1 MQNLQQNEAI
11 QNMNSR
17 QCQEW
22 VDSNGTINPTT
33 GKQIN
38 PNLTSKTS
46 KNVLISNRCLQL
58 DITRPGNPYIPLQN
72 VDTNQRLK
80 YSPKQ
85 QKSTSNNSKNKQK
98 DVKDLKYINKNISFK
113 FTELYE
119 WWNNGVMQKNE
130 KIHFKNPLNKEKLEE
145 NSEVYNRLLQ
155 QSDVLC
161 ITPINIE
168 YLLENKYISEV
179 SFEILTDLRNE
190 VKTKNINVQFLD
202 KDNKCSRCQTQ
213 LRLLKYQKYLFR
225 FNPKYRIPEYF
236 VKDNIKEIDSIEK
249 KSFSSASIENVND
262 IDTICIQNV
271 AGIQNKYK
279 KFQNKMIRVC
289 ENHTKQI
296 TMMSKEEIQEMLRK
310 YNSSSEMY
318 DPKINIPI
326 VSDYPLLSLFHQ
338 FYYNPKCLD
347 MPKNNTRIVSY
358 TFKNNRLIRD
368 PGADVGGILNQ
379 TMSNIAHELFTFKV
393 FIKQNEDS
401 VKYCFNPEFRFEKK
415 HIEYFKK
422 IREKS
427 SEGIFKD
434 ITDGVIYNTFYKFI
448 GKLLSFFL
456 QNSFQLPYHLSSYI
470 LNCFKFKQNKIKD
483 HEHIFYVMN
492 DMPDMAKSIVNLM
505 KEEPSTIEYLDMNY
519 NDIYTIQFDK
529 KEGDLITSQN
539 LEQYFIDFAKHVNT
553 NNILHIDQTSKTDKI
568 SDVAYIYHN
577 FSQGIDNEFRKVLQ
591 YRNISHSVIDKM
603 MTYEEIT
610 IEVLNKLYDNI
621 HINIFMTNQAKDR
634 MKYLENYR
642 TYMKNIL
649 FNKNQKGQKLFT
661 SDDFHTNFIKKLLQF
676 WTGIDYYKAE
686 IEYKINII
694 PYRTSGFPVSH
705 TCFNKIDIPKYENEN
720 TFWIKLKEAV
730 ESSYNQFQI
739 AGS

>member
-1 MQNLQQNEAI
+1 MQNSSIREAI
-11 QNMNSR
+11 NNLTLD
-17 QCQEW
+17 QCKEW
-22 VDSNGTINPTT
+22 VNSNGTVNPIT
-33 GKQIN
+33 GKGIN

-46 KNVLISNRCLQL
+46 TNVLISNRCSQL
-58 DITRPGNPYIPLQN
+58 KITRPGNPYVPPRVQNIETKQELQ
-72 VDTNQRLK
+72 K
-80 YSPKQ
+80 
-85 QKSTSNNSKNKQK
+85 KQK
-98 DVKDLKYINKNISFK
+98 DVQKNVKDVKYINKNISFK
-113 FTELYE
+113 ITELYE

-130 KIHFKNPLNKEKLEE
+130 KIHFKHPMNKEKLEE

-168 YLLENKYISEV
+168 YLLENKYISKV

-190 VKTKNINVQFLD
+190 VKTKNINLRLLD

-213 LRLLKYQKYLFR
+213 LRFLKYQKYLFR

-249 KSFSSASIENVND
+249 KSFSSANIENVND
-262 IDTICIQNV
+262 IDTTCIQNV

-296 TMMSKEEIQEMLRK
+296 TMMSNAEIQEMLRK

-326 VSDYPLLSLFHQ
+326 VSDYPLLSLFHH
-338 FYYNPKCLD
+338 FYSNPNCLD
-347 MPKNNTRIVSY
+347 MPKNNTKIVSY

-401 VKYCFNPEFRFEKK
+401 VKYCFNPEFQFEKK

-422 IREKS
+422 VGEKS

-492 DMPDMAKSIVNLM
+492 DMPDMSKSIINLM

-519 NDIYTIQFDK
+519 NDIYKIQFDK
-529 KEGDLITSQN
+529 KEGDLITSKN

-553 NNILHIDQTSKTDKI
+553 NNILRIDQTGQTDKI
-568 SDVAYIYHN
+568 SDVGYIYHN

-591 YRNISHSVIDKM
+591 YRNLSHSIIDKM

-634 MKYLENYR
+634 TKYLDNYR
-642 TYMKNIL
+642 TYIKNIL
-649 FNKNQKGQKLFT
+649 FNRQNLFM
-661 SDDFHTNFIKKLLQF
+661 SYDFHINFIKKLLQF

-686 IEYKINII
+686 IKYKINII

-705 TCFNKIDIPKYENEN
+705 TCFNRMDIPKYENEN
-720 TFWIKLKEAV
+720 TFWMKLKEAV
-730 ESSYNQFQI
+730 ESSFNQFQI
-739 AGS
+739 AGNN

>member
-1 MQNLQQNEAI
+1 MQNSSIREAI
-11 QNMNSR
+11 NNLTLD
-17 QCQEW
+17 QCKDW
-22 VDSNGTINPTT
+22 VNSNGTVNPIT
-33 GKQIN
+33 GKGIN

-46 KNVLISNRCLQL
+46 TNVLISNRCSQL
-58 DITRPGNPYIPLQN
+58 KITRPGNPYVPPRVQNIETKQELQ
-72 VDTNQRLK
+72 K
-80 YSPKQ
+80 
-85 QKSTSNNSKNKQK
+85 KQK
-98 DVKDLKYINKNISFK
+98 DVQKNVKDVKYINKNISFK
-113 FTELYE
+113 ITELYE

-130 KIHFKNPLNKEKLEE
+130 KIHFKHPMNKEKLEE

-168 YLLENKYISEV
+168 YLLENKYISKV

-190 VKTKNINVQFLD
+190 VKTKNINLRLLD

-213 LRLLKYQKYLFR
+213 LRFLKYQKYLFR

-249 KSFSSASIENVND
+249 KSFSSASIENIND
-262 IDTICIQNV
+262 IDTTCIQNV

-326 VSDYPLLSLFHQ
+326 VSDYPLLSLFHH
-338 FYYNPKCLD
+338 FYSNPNCLD
-347 MPKNNTRIVSY
+347 MPKNNTKIVSY
-358 TFKNNRLIRD
+358 TFKNNRLVRD

-456 QNSFQLPYHLSSYI
+456 QNSFQIPHRLSSYI

-492 DMPDMAKSIVNLM
+492 DMPDMSKSIINLM

-519 NDIYTIQFDK
+519 NDIYKIQFDK
-529 KEGDLITSQN
+529 KEGDLITSKN

-553 NNILHIDQTSKTDKI
+553 NNILRIDQTGQTNKI
-568 SDVAYIYHN
+568 SDVSYIYHN

-591 YRNISHSVIDKM
+591 YRNLSHSIIDKM

-621 HINIFMTNQAKDR
+621 HENIFMTNQAKDCT
-634 MKYLENYR
+634 KYLDNYR
-642 TYMKNIL
+642 TYIKNIL
-649 FNKNQKGQKLFT
+649 FNRQNLFM
-661 SDDFHTNFIKKLLQF
+661 SDDFHINFIKKLLQF

-686 IEYKINII
+686 IKYKINII
-694 PYRTSGFPVSH
+694 PYKTSGFPVSH
-705 TCFNKIDIPKYENEN
+705 TCFNRMDIPKYENEN
-720 TFWIKLKEAV
+720 TFWMKLKEAV
-730 ESSYNQFQI
+730 ESSFNQFQI
-739 AGS
+739 AGNN

>member
-130 KIHFKNPLNKEKLEE
+130 KIHFKHPMNKEKLEE

-168 YLLENKYISEV
+168 YLLENKYISKV

-249 KSFSSASIENVND
+249 KSFSSASIENIND
-262 IDTICIQNV
+262 IDTTCIQNV

-289 ENHTKQI
+289 ENHKKQN

-326 VSDYPLLSLFHQ
+326 VSNYPLLSLFHQ

-422 IREKS
+422 IREKL
-427 SEGIFKD
+427 SEGILKD

-456 QNSFQLPYHLSSYI
+456 QNSFQIPHHLSSYI